1 MSEVLERTLRVLGG
15 WGGGEGPG
23 WSAPTPAA
31 PHSLSAGLAA
41 SLRLLTLSSRGEE
54 AELCSKQIGEGC
66 LFFCSC
72 TYVQYGTVTFCTTGY
87 L

>member
-41 SLRLLTLSSRGEE
+41 CLRQLTLASRGEE
-54 AELCSKQIGEGC
+54 AELCTKQIGRAA
-66 LFFCSC
+66 FCCFC
-72 TYVQYGTVTFCTTGY
+72 TYIFSSLWNV
-87 L
+87 

>member
-41 SLRLLTLSSRGEE
+41 ALRQLTLSSRGEE
-54 AELCSKQIGEGC
+54 AELCSKQIGRAASC
-66 LFFCSC
+66 CSC
-72 TYVQYGTVTFCTTGY
+72 TYVWSAFCTQLVT

>member
-41 SLRLLTLSSRGEE
+41 SLRQLTLASRGEE
-54 AELCSKQIGEGC
+54 AELCSKQIGQGC
-66 LFFCSC
+66 LLLSC
-72 TYVQYGTVTFCTTGY
+72 TYILSSLWNV
-87 L
+87 